1 MTSPT
6 FEALGLSAQLAHACK
21 EAGYFTPSA
30 IQVEAIP
37 PLLRGQDLLGLAP
50 TGSGK
55 TAAFALPLL
64 HVLAAG
70 RQRAFR
76 RVRVLVMVPTRE
88 LAAQVGEV
96 FQRFGAASAHPPKV
110 SVLHGGVSV
119 NPQMM
124 ALRGGA
130 DIVVA
135 TPGRLLDLMERNA
148 LRLDTVEAL
157 VLDEADRLLDLGFAA
172 ERERVLAALPAR
184 RQNLLFSAT
193 FPPEVQAL
201 ADELLRDA
209 VRVEAA
215 SQARSA
221 PVIVERVIAVDA
233 PRRTELLRHLVKEGG
248 WRRVLVFVATRYAS
262 ELVARKLF
270 ARGVRA
276 APLHGEMSQ
285 TARTDVLRDFKE
297 GRWDV
302 LVTTDLAARGIDIP
316 ALEVVVN
323 YDLPRSANDY
333 VHRIGRPARA
343 GAAGVAVSFTTAASE
358 AHFRLIEK
366 RNDLALPREQVAGF
380 EPVDLERVPRPD
392 AGAGGIKGKR
402 PSKKD
407 KLRAAA
413 AKGAAL

>member
-1 MTSPT
+1 MTVPS
-6 FEALGLSAQLAHACK
+6 FESLGLAPVLAQACK
-21 EAGYFTPSA
+21 EVGYFTPSA

-55 TAAFALPLL
+55 TAAFVLPLL
-64 HVLAAG
+64 QRLATG

-76 RVRVLVMVPTRE
+76 RVRVLVLVPTRE
-88 LAAQVGEV
+88 LATQVGEV
-96 FQRFGAASAHPPKV
+96 FRRLSADSAHPPRV

-135 TPGRLLDLMERNA
+135 TPGRLLDLMDRNA
-148 LRLDTVEAL
+148 VRLDVVEAL

-172 ERERVLAALPAR
+172 ERERVLAALPAQ

-193 FPPEVQAL
+193 FPAEVQAL
-201 ADELLRDA
+201 ADTLLHDA

-215 SQARSA
+215 TQARA
-221 PVIVERVIAVDA
+221 EPEITQRVIAVDA
-233 PRRTELLRHLVKEGG
+233 PRRTELLRHLVEEAQ
-248 WRRVLVFVATRYAS
+248 WPRVLVFVATRHAADHVS
-262 ELVARKLF
+262 AKLR
-270 ARGVRA
+270 ARGVQA

-285 TARTDVLRDFKE
+285 GGRTDVLRGFKE
-297 GRWDV
+297 GEWKV
-302 LVTTDLAARGIDIP
+302 LVTTDLAGRGIDIP
-316 ALEVVVN
+316 GLDVVVN
-323 YDLPRSANDY
+323 YDLPRSADDY
-333 VHRIGRPARA
+333 VHRIGRTGRA
-343 GAAGVAVSFTTAASE
+343 GAAGLAISFSSAATE
-358 AHFRLIEK
+358 AHLRLIEK
-366 RNDLALPREQVAGF
+366 RNGLALAREQVAGF
-380 EPVDLERVPRPD
+380 EPVETAPPPRDD
-392 AGAGGIKGKR
+392 AGSGGIKGRR

-413 AKGAAL
+413 AKGAPP